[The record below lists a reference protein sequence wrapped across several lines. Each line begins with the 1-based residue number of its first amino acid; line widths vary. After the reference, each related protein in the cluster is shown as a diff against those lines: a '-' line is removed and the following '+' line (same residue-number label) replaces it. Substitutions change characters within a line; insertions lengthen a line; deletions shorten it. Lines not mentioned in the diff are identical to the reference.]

1 MRAGTPHHPDAGPIL
16 EDSAMQRIPR
26 RLVFLVAG
34 LIGLVI
40 AAPLALA
47 ADDAATIRAGTEA
60 WIKAYNSGNV
70 DAIVN
75 SYAADAIV
83 MPPGAPAAK
92 GHAAIKAFATKDVA
106 GAKAAGVTLVLT
118 TPNEVGVK
126 GDMAWHA
133 GQYVVKDKAG
143 ATVDSGSYMEVWHK
157 KAGKWL
163 ISRDIWNSS
172 TPPAPPPAPAAAPAP
187 APKK

>member
-1 MRAGTPHHPDAGPIL
+1 MNMSFRNFAAAAAALFCLAG
-16 EDSAMQRIPR
+16 
-26 RLVFLVAG
+26 
-34 LIGLVI
+34 
-40 AAPLALA
+40 AAPMALA

-60 WIKAYNSGNV
+60 WVKAYNSGNV
-70 DAIVN
+70 DVIVN

-92 GHAAIKAFATKDVA
+92 GHAAIKAFAAKDVA

-118 TPNEVGVK
+118 APNDVK
-126 GDMAWHA
+126 VHGDMAWHA

-143 ATVDSGSYMEVWHK
+143 ATVDSGGYMEAWEK
-157 KAGKWL
+157 KGGKWH
-163 ISRDIWNSS
+163 IVRDIWNSS